1 MTVKVH
7 MESGL
12 TQAFGRKDV
21 EILVP
26 EGTNVKGLL
35 SGMIEIWGDSLSPHI
50 FKPGTDQLL
59 PYIRVMINGQNI
71 GVLSWIGYDHSKM
84 EMKFLLVPLAAGG

>member
-35 SGMIEIWGDSLSPHI
+35 SGMVEIWGTACP
-50 FKPGTDQLL
+50 
-59 PYIRVMINGQNI
+59 PYLQAWN
-71 GVLSWIGYDHSKM
+71 
-84 EMKFLLVPLAAGG
+84 

>member
-26 EGTNVKGLL
+26 EETNVKGLL
-35 SGMIEIWGDSLSPHI
+35 AGMIEIWGDSLSPHL
-50 FKPGTDQLL
+50 FKPGSDQLL
-59 PYIRVMINGQNI
+59 PYVRLMINGQTIQFIN
-71 GVLSWIGYDHSKM
+71 GMETVLNDGD
-84 EMKFLLVPLAAGG
+84 EVLLLPLAAGG